1 MCDGWSNRLR
11 SAERSL
17 SIRHVAQTT
26 QTTQQP
32 GICRICSAHCGVLAT
47 VTDGRLTKV
56 TGDPDNPMFGGYSC
70 IKGRA
75 LPDIHNNP
83 QRLLHSQKRQPDGAY
98 SPVASE
104 QAMDEIAAR
113 LQNLIATHGPRSV
126 AIYLGTNGLPYPA
139 SALMGNAFIRAIG
152 SPMFFTANTIDQ
164 PGKQIALAAH
174 GHWLG
179 GDINFHEADSW
190 MLIGT
195 NPLVSKAIGIPGQN
209 PAKALKTAVDRGMK
223 LIVIDPRRSQTA
235 ARAAV
240 HIQPRPGE
248 DVTIVAGMI
257 NLIINER
264 LYDAPFIA
272 ENVDGFEALATAVS
286 GYTPAYVAERA
297 DIPEEQFL
305 EAARLFATHGDRPG
319 MVNAGT
325 GANFALHGSLLEYLC
340 LCLTTICGRWQRA
353 GERVTRPNALMPAF
367 TAKAQAH
374 PPYEGW
380 GYGERL
386 RVRGLTDTVSGMP
399 TAALA
404 DEILL
409 EGDGQVKALICIGGN
424 PMAAWPDQRKTLR
437 ALESLD
443 LLVTLDTEMSLT
455 SRLADYVI
463 APMMQMETPAMT
475 MGSELIKYYT
485 SGTGIPAAYAQYAP
499 RLIDPPPGSDV
510 IEEWRFFLG
519 LAKRMDLELWFVNF
533 FGGGGGKFM
542 ESPPVVLQMNGE
554 TDFSTEELFEQMCAT
569 SRIPLDEVR
578 RHPHGKVFDVE
589 AVVEPR
595 DPDCT
600 AKLDVGNA
608 YMVAELA
615 DVLEDD
621 FATARSDPAF
631 PFRLIPRRH
640 PNFMNSS
647 GTALATLHRGKPYNP
662 AYMHPEM
669 IAGLGLESGAS
680 VRISSAHDDVCAV
693 LEADDTLRH
702 DVIAMHHAFGG
713 MPSEDDEFRQHGTN
727 VGRLVPTDVEYDRI
741 TGLPRQGN
749 VPVSVTAL

>member
-1 MCDGWSNRLR
+1 MPST
-11 SAERSL
+11 SAST
-17 SIRHVAQTT
+17 VTT
-26 QTTQQP
+26 HP

-47 VTDGRLTKV
+47 VVDGRLTKV
-56 TGDPDNPMFGGYSC
+56 TGDPDNPLFKGYSC
-70 IKGRA
+70 AKGRA
-75 LPDIHNNP
+75 LPEIHNNP
-83 QRLLHSQKRQPDGAY
+83 GRLLHSQKRQPDGTYA
-98 SPVASE
+98 AIE
-104 QAMDEIAAR
+104 AERAMDEIADR
-113 LQNLIATHGPRSV
+113 LQELISEHGPRSV
-126 AIYLGTNGLPYPA
+126 ALYLGTNGLPYPA
-139 SALMGNAFIRAIG
+139 SALMANAFIRGIE

-179 GDINFHEADSW
+179 GDIDFHEADSW
-190 MLIGT
+190 LLIGT

-209 PAKALKTAVDRGMK
+209 PAQNLRSAIGRGMK

-235 ARAAV
+235 ARAAI
-240 HIQPRPGE
+240 HLQPRPGE

-257 NLIINER
+257 NLIINEK
-264 LYDAPFIA
+264 LCDYDFLA
-272 ENVDGFEALATAVS
+272 EHVEGFEALAEATA
-286 GYTPAYVAERA
+286 GFTPDYVAERA
-297 DIPEEQFL
+297 DIPLQQFL
-305 EAARLFATHGDRPG
+305 EATRLFATYGDRPG

-353 GERVTRPNALMPAF
+353 GEKVTRPNTLMPAF

-386 RVRGLTDTVSGMP
+386 RVRGLTDTVAGMP

-455 SRLADYVI
+455 SRLAHYVI

-485 SGTGIPAAYAQYAP
+485 SGTGIPAPYAQYVD
-499 RLIDPPPGSDV
+499 RIVEPPAGSDLT
-510 IEEWRFFLG
+510 EEWRFFLG
-519 LAKRMDLELWFVNF
+519 LTKRMNLDLWFVNF
-533 FGGGGGKFM
+533 FGGGGGRFM
-542 ESPPVVLQMNGE
+542 ESPPIVLNINGD
-554 TDFSTEELFEQMCAT
+554 TDFTTEELFAQMCAT
-569 SRIPLDEVR
+569 SRIPFDEVR
-578 RHPHGKVFDVE
+578 SHPHGNIFDVE
-589 AVVEPR
+589 ARVEER
-595 DPDCT
+595 DADCT
-600 AKLDVGNA
+600 ARLDVGNTHLLG
-608 YMVAELA
+608 ELH
-615 DVLEDD
+615 DVLAED
-621 FATARSDPAF
+621 FTTARSDSAY

-640 PNFMNSS
+640 NNFMNSS
-647 GTALATLHRGKPYNP
+647 GTNLAALNRGKAYNP
-662 AYMHPEM
+662 AYMHPDT
-669 IAGLGLESGAS
+669 INALGLSSGDVITVTSPHDYIPS
-680 VRISSAHDDVCAV
+680 VV
-693 LEADDTLRH
+693 EADDTLRP

-713 MPSEDDEFRQHGTN
+713 LPAEDDEVRDRGSN
-727 VGRLVPTDVEYDRI
+727 VGRLVPTDVEYDPI

-749 VPVSVTAL
+749 IPVRVTAGFPG

>member
-1 MCDGWSNRLR
+1 MP
-11 SAERSL
+11 
-17 SIRHVAQTT
+17 QTT
-26 QTTQQP
+26 TQP

-56 TGDPDNPMFGGYSC
+56 TGDPDNPMFRGYTC

-75 LPDIHNNP
+75 LPEIHNNP
-83 QRLLHSQKRQPDGAY
+83 DRLLHSRKRHADGT
-98 SPVASE
+98 VTTIDSE

-113 LQNLIATHGPRSV
+113 LTELIDTYGPRSV
-126 AIYLGTNGLPYPA
+126 AMYLGTNGLPYPA
-139 SALMGNAFIRAIG
+139 SALMGNAFMRGIE

-179 GDINFHEADSW
+179 GDVDFHEADSW
-190 MLIGT
+190 MLVGT

-209 PAKALKTAVDRGMK
+209 PSQNLRAAIERGMK

-235 ARAAV
+235 ARAAI
-240 HIQPRPGE
+240 HLQPRPGE
-248 DVTIVAGMI
+248 DVTILAGM
-257 NLIINER
+257 LHII
-264 LYDAPFIA
+264 IA
-272 ENVDGFEALATAVS
+272 EKWHDQAFLDENATGFDDLARAAA
-286 GYTPAYVAERA
+286 GFTPAYVAERA
-297 DIPEEQFL
+297 DIPEDQL
-305 EAARLFATHGDRPG
+305 RDAARMFATHGVTRG

-325 GANFALHGSLLEYLC
+325 GANFAMHGNLLEYLC

-353 GERVTRPNALMPAF
+353 GERVTRPNTLMPAF
-367 TAKAQAH
+367 TAKAQPH

-409 EGDGQVKALICIGGN
+409 EGEGQVKALICIGGN
-424 PMAAWPDQRKTLR
+424 PMAAWPDQRKTHR
-437 ALESLD
+437 ALQSLE

-485 SGTGIPAAYAQYAP
+485 SGTGIPAAYGQYVP
-499 RLIDPPPGSDV
+499 RVVDPPPGSDL
-510 IEEWRFFLG
+510 IEEWQFFLG

-533 FGGGGGKFM
+533 FGGGGGRFM
-542 ESPPVVLQMNGE
+542 ESPPIVLQMNKD
-554 TDFSTEELFEQMCAT
+554 THLSTEELFEQMCAT
-569 SRIPLDEVR
+569 SRIPLEEVR
-578 RHPHGKVFDVE
+578 NHPHGNIFDVD
-589 AVVEPR
+589 AVVQPR
-595 DPDCT
+595 DADCT
-600 AKLDVGNA
+600 DRLDVGNA
-608 YMVAELA
+608 HFLAELA
-615 DVLEDD
+615 DVRATD
-621 FATARSDPAF
+621 FAAGRSDEAF

-640 PNFMNSS
+640 QNFMNSS
-647 GTALATLHRGKPYNP
+647 GTALPALNRGKPFNP
-662 AYMHPEM
+662 VYMHPD
-669 IAGLGLESGAS
+669 AVAALGLTSGDS
-680 VRISSAHDDVCAV
+680 VLVSSSHDTVPAV
-693 LEADDTLRH
+693 LEADDTLRR
-702 DVIAMHHAFGG
+702 DVVAMHHAFGG
-713 MPSEDDEFRQHGTN
+713 LPTEDDEFREHGTN
-727 VGRLVPTDVEYDRI
+727 VGRLVPTDVDYDPV

-749 VPVSVTAL
+749 IAVAVSAFGAGRQRDAVPVSADRALG

>member
-1 MCDGWSNRLR
+1 MS
-11 SAERSL
+11 
-17 SIRHVAQTT
+17 QTT
-26 QTTQQP
+26 TRP

-47 VTDGRLTKV
+47 VTDGTLTKV
-56 TGDPDNPMFGGYSC
+56 TGDPDNPMFKGYTC
-70 IKGRA
+70 AKGRA

-83 QRLLHSQKRQPDGAY
+83 RRLLHSQKRGADGSYTAIE
-98 SPVASE
+98 AGR
-104 QAMDEIAAR
+104 AMDEIATK
-113 LQNLIATHGPRSV
+113 LQSLIDTHGPRSV
-126 AIYLGTNGLPYPA
+126 ALYLGTNGLPYPA
-139 SALMGNAFIRAIG
+139 SALMANAFIRAIE

-179 GDINFHEADSW
+179 GDIDFHEADSW

-209 PAKALKTAVDRGMK
+209 PGQGLRAAISRGMQ

-235 ARAAV
+235 ARAAI

-257 NLIINER
+257 NLIIREK
-264 LYDAPFIA
+264 LCDWAFLD
-272 ENVDGFEALATAVS
+272 ENVEGFDALAEAVS
-286 GYTPAYVAERA
+286 GFTPEYVAQRA
-297 DIPEEQFL
+297 DIPVQQL
-305 EAARLFATHGDRPG
+305 VDAARLFATHGTRPG

-325 GANFALHGSLLEYLC
+325 GANFAMHGNLLEYLC

-353 GERVTRPNALMPAF
+353 GERVVRPNTLMPAF
-367 TAKAQAH
+367 TAKAQPH

-409 EGDGQVKALICIGGN
+409 PGEGQVKALICIGGN

-437 ALESLD
+437 ALQSLD

-475 MGSELIKYYT
+475 MGSELIKYYA

-499 RLIDPPPGSDV
+499 RLLEPPPGSDLT
-510 IEEWRFFLG
+510 EEWQFFLG
-519 LAKRMDLELWFVNF
+519 LAGRMGLDLWFVNF
-533 FGGGGGKFM
+533 FGGGGGRFM
-542 ESPPVVLQMNGE
+542 ESAPVVLNMNGD
-554 TDFSTEELFEQMCAT
+554 TDLTTEELFAQMCST
-569 SRIPLDEVR
+569 SRIPFDEVAS
-578 RHPHGKVFDVE
+578 HPHGKIFDVD
-589 AVVEPR
+589 AVVAPR

-600 AKLDVGNA
+600 ARLDVGNGYLLTELA
-608 YMVAELA
+608 QFVAE
-615 DVLEDD
+615 D
-621 FATARSDPAF
+621 FASARTESGF

-640 PNFMNSS
+640 NNFMNSS
-647 GTALATLHRGKPYNP
+647 GTNLATLNRGRPYNP
-662 AYMHPEM
+662 VYMHPDAM
-669 IAGLGLESGAS
+669 AALGLPDGSLVTVTSPHDSIPS
-680 VRISSAHDDVCAV
+680 VVEGDDS
-693 LEADDTLRH
+693 LRR
-702 DVIAMHHAFGG
+702 DVVAMHHAFGG
-713 MPSEDDEFRQHGTN
+713 LPAEDDEVRERGSN
-727 VGRLVPTDVEYDRI
+727 VGRLVPTDVDYDPI
-741 TGLPRQGN
+741 TGMPRQGN
-749 VPVSVTAL
+749 IPVRVTARS